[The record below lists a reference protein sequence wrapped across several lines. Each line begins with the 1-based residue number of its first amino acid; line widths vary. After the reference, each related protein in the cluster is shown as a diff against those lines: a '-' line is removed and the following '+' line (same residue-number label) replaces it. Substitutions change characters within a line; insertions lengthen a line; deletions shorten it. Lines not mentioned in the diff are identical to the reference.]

1 MELFNREVY
10 KQRRQELKTKVSEG
24 IILILGNSES
34 SMSYPANTYKFR
46 QDSSFLYY
54 FGLNLPDFAG
64 VIDIDNNKE
73 YIFANDIDIDD
84 IIWMGP
90 QPSVKDLAEKVGIFN
105 TNSMS
110 DLHEFINKNN
120 NRKIHFFPPYRG
132 NNKILLSDLLQ
143 IPIKDLKE
151 KASSELIKA
160 SVSLRSIK
168 SDLEI
173 KEIEKACE
181 IGYKMHTTAMKMA
194 KPGIVEQEI
203 AGTIEGIALSYG
215 SLISFPVILSQNGET
230 LHNHYHNQVLTEGRL
245 ILVDCGAENNMS
257 YCSDNTRTFPVSG
270 KFTEK
275 QKKVYETCLKANT
288 ECIKAIKPGVFYKDI
303 HFLAAKIIVEG
314 LKAIGIMKG
323 DVDKAVEAGAHTLFM
338 PHGLGH
344 MMGLDVHDMENYG
357 EDFVGYNDEISRSSE
372 FGTAY
377 LRLARKLEPGFVLTV
392 EPGIY
397 FIPELISKFKSENKY
412 TEFVNYDIL
421 EKEYLKFGG
430 IRIEDDVLVTDNGY
444 RVLGKPIP
452 KTVNEIEELM
462 KNN

>member
-1 MELFNREVY
+1 MELFKKDVY
-10 KQRRQELKTKVSEG
+10 KNRRAELKKSVSEG
-24 IILILGNSES
+24 IILILGNTES

-54 FGLNLPDFAG
+54 FGLNLPDYVG

-73 YIFANDIDIDD
+73 IIFANDIDIDD

-90 QPSVKDLAEKVGIFN
+90 QPTVKELAEKVGVTETYSF
-105 TNSMS
+105 TS
-110 DLHEFINKNN
+110 LQEFIDKNK

-132 NNKILLSDLLQ
+132 NNKILLSELLN
-143 IPIKDLKE
+143 IPVNELKA
-151 KASSELIKA
+151 KASAELIKA
-160 SVSLRSIK
+160 SVNLRSIK

-173 KEIEKACE
+173 AEIEKACE

-194 KPGIVEQEI
+194 KPGVIEQEI

-230 LHNHYHNQVLTEGRL
+230 LHNHNHNQILTEGRL
-245 ILVDCGAENNMS
+245 LLVDCGAENNMS
-257 YCSDNTRTFPVSG
+257 YCSDNTRTFPVGG
-270 KFTEK
+270 KFSDK
-275 QKKVYETCLKANT
+275 QKQIYEVCLKANT
-288 ECIKAIKPGVFYKDI
+288 ECIKAVKPGVFYKDI

-314 LKAIGIMKG
+314 LKNAGIMKG

-344 MMGLDVHDMENYG
+344 MMGLDVHDMEDYG
-357 EDFVGYNDEISRSSE
+357 EDFVGYDDEIKRSSE

-377 LRLARKLEPGFVLTV
+377 LRLARKLQPGFVLTV

-397 FIPELISKFKSENKY
+397 FIPELISKFKNEGKFFD
-412 TEFVNYDIL
+412 FVNYDLL
-421 EKEYLKFGG
+421 EKEYLNFGG
-430 IRIEDDVLVTDNGY
+430 IRIEDDVLVTENGY
-444 RVLGKPIP
+444 RVLGRPIP
-452 KTVNEIEELM
+452 KTVKEIEDFM
-462 KNN
+462 NS